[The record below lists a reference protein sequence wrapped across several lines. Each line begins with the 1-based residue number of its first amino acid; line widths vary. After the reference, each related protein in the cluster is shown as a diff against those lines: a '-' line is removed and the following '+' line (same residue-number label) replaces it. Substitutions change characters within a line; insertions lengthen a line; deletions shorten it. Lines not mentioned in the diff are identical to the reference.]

1 MATLISCVGDTDPIR
16 NFHDGPLLH
25 LARVLKPE
33 KIILIFSERTL
44 KKSEKV
50 YQALQAIEN
59 YDGLIVQEK
68 YVIKDAE
75 IYLFDKMFAQLAAV
89 IEKYE
94 ATEEEILLNLS
105 SGTPQVLSALFS
117 INRISGL
124 NMKAYQVASPMAG
137 SNEGVGHDNQ
147 KELKKLMIENL
158 DQTENFKSRVIEDKG
173 EKFDQYLIKQAI
185 FAAIERYDYEAAYQ
199 LAIKQ
204 KLLSKKKQAH
214 LNNRLSQLINAI
226 KAQKLLIDVAQSD
239 YSEDQK
245 LLLNGYLL
253 IELQAKRGLTS
264 EVLIR
269 MKNLAEFVSELYF
282 KQYYPSLILWKDD
295 KPYLNNES
303 YPEVFDFLKT
313 EAQKDGKDFYPTNY
327 LGLPVYIH
335 LFRYFA
341 PESIVLKELNK
352 IMGINGLRNKVAH
365 GFQEIDIRSF
375 KMNHLVKSCQILIV
389 ETGGIDSSWLKY
401 YHQINEE
408 LFALF
413 EENVGGLNENII

>member
-1 MATLISCVGDTDPIR
+1 MTTLISCVGDTDPIR

-33 KIILIFSERTL
+33 KIILIYSERTL

-50 YQALQAIEN
+50 CQALQAIEN
-59 YDGLIVQEK
+59 YDGIIVQDAH
-68 YVIKDAE
+68 VIKDAE
-75 IYLFDKMFAQLAAV
+75 IYLFDKMFAQLAKV

-94 ATEEEILLNLS
+94 ATEEEIVLNLS

-124 NMKAYQVASPMAG
+124 NMKAYQVASPMGG

-147 KELKKLMIENL
+147 KELEKLMVENV
-158 DQTENFKSRVIEDKG
+158 DQTKDFQSRVIEDKG
-173 EKFDQYLIKQAI
+173 EKFNQYLIKQEI
-185 FAAIERYDYEAAYQ
+185 FAAIERYDYEAAYL

-204 KLLSKKKQAH
+204 KLLSKKKQAR
-214 LNNRLSQLINAI
+214 LNNRLKQVIDTI
-226 KAQKLLIDVAQSD
+226 KSQKLLVDVAQSD
-239 YSEDQK
+239 YSQAQK

-253 IELQAKRGLTS
+253 IDLQAKRGLTS

-282 KQYYPSLILWKDD
+282 EQHHPSLIYWKDD
-295 KPYLNNES
+295 KPYLNSEV
-303 YPEVFDFLKT
+303 YPEVFNFVKT
-313 EAQKDGKDFYPTNY
+313 EAQKDKKQFYATTC
-327 LGLPVYIH
+327 LGLPIYIH

-341 PESIVLKELNK
+341 PESDILKELNK

-365 GFQEIDIRSF
+365 GFREIDIRSF
-375 KMNHLVKSCQILIV
+375 KMNQLVKTCQTLLI
-389 ETGGIDSSWLKY
+389 EIGEINPSWFTY
-401 YHQINEE
+401 YQQINKE
-408 LFALF
+408 LLALF
-413 EENVGGLNENII
+413 EGVADE